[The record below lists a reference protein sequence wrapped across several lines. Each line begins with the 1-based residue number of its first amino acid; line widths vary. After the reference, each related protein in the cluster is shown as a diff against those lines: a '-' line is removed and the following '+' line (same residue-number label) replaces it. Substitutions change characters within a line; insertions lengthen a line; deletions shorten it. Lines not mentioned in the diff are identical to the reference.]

1 MKSST
6 TRIACLATLFL
17 AYSCGVF
24 GSLNSNTSIKPNE
37 TFVLGKNEHNAFK
50 TYLKN
55 EGTTPLKIYQAPLNG
70 GTHSPVVIKPK
81 ETATIKTA
89 KNTALIIENTGNE
102 YGSVT
107 LKVKGDLN
115 LGMTYN
121 NQ

>member
-6 TRIACLATLFL
+6 THITCLATLLL
-17 AYSCGVF
+17 ASSCSVF

-37 TFVLGKNEHNAFK
+37 TFVLGKNQHNAFK

-55 EGTTPLKIYQAPLNG
+55 EGTTTLKIYQAPING

-89 KNTALIIENTGNE
+89 KIRH
-102 YGSVT
+102 
-107 LKVKGDLN
+107 
-115 LGMTYN
+115 
-121 NQ
+121 